1 MWKEEASWSVDPA
14 NRDAGAGTPQARFPL
29 YTIGHSTRT
38 FEELLGLL
46 KREGVSHLVD
56 VRAFPAS
63 ARYPHFNKQSL
74 ELALPEHGIRYT
86 HFPALGGRRR
96 VRRDSHNT
104 LWRNAGFR
112 GYADYMETR
121 EFDDALS
128 ALLDVARMEPTAI
141 VCAEAVPWRCHRSLI
156 SDAAVAKGTDVQ
168 HIMDDKTHPH
178 RLTSFGRVDSEGRVH
193 YDAAAQSDLFGVEA
207 R

>member
-1 MWKEEASWSVDPA
+1 MGDEGRGSRSA
-14 NRDAGAGTPQARFPL
+14 L

-38 FEELLGLL
+38 LEELLGLL

-56 VRAFPAS
+56 VRAFPTS

-74 ELALPEHGIRYT
+74 ELTLPEHGIRYT

-112 GYADYMETR
+112 GYADYMESR
-121 EFDDALS
+121 EFDEALN
-128 ALLDVARMEPTAI
+128 ALLEVAAREPTAI
-141 VCAEAVPWRCHRSLI
+141 MCAEAVPWRCHRSLI
-156 SDAAVAKGTDVQ
+156 SDAAVARGTDVR
-168 HIMDDKTHPH
+168 HIMDDKTQPH
-178 RLTSFGRVDSEGRVH
+178 RLTSFARIDSEGRVH
-193 YDAAAQSDLFGVEA
+193 YDAAAQSDLFGADA
-207 R
+207 RDTA